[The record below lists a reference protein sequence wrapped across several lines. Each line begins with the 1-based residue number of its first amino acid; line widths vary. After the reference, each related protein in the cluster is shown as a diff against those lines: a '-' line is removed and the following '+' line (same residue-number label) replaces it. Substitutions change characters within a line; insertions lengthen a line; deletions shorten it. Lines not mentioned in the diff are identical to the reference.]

1 MNTRK
6 PEIWLD
12 KAGRRRRLT
21 PLQDKVAY
29 WMFDHPSAPQSEC
42 ARALKCSYTAVTKTT
57 HNPLYQAKLA
67 EIRGMVDQLHV
78 MQRQEAE
85 ELLTTFAR
93 TDITEVV
100 DVDGTPDMS
109 HKQPAISGYSVSP
122 GKYGTSR
129 KVTLESKRESI
140 ELLGQLQGW
149 LRDEKQVNIGSIG
162 SITINVKREDL
173 TLVVSDGKTL
183 K

>member
-1 MNTRK
+1 MNGK

-12 KAGRRRRLT
+12 KAGRKRQLT
-21 PLQDKVAY
+21 PLQDKIVL
-29 WMFDHPSAPQSEC
+29 WMFDNPGAGKAAC
-42 ARALKCSYTAVTKTT
+42 TRALKCSYTAVTKTVN
-57 HNPLYQAKLA
+57 NPLYQSKYD
-67 EIRGMVDQLHV
+67 EIKGMVNQLHV